1 MLELTKIA
9 SSFLLFFNIYPFL
22 VNNQP
27 VFNSGQCNSNS
38 HYFIGLNRYLYLY
51 NQKALLS

>member
-22 VNNQP
+22 INNQP